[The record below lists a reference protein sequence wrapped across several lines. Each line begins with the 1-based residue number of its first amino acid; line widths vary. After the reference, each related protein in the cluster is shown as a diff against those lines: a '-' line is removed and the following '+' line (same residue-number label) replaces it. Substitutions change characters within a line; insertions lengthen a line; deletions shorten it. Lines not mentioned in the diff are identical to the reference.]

1 MVDIELSDEQI
12 KEFAS
17 YLYYNTD
24 LIADIKET
32 IEKNKEEYIKFKKNE
47 EDKKILQGDKNEN

>member
-47 EDKKILQGDKNEN
+47 EDKKENSARRQK